1 MFVLTYFAKM
11 ESGGGCTG
19 AVYARW
25 PCWQHQW
32 IMEVHVYVYVP
43 CYIACIA
50 ALFCKPVQDRRVS
63 PAMVSKGSIYAAV
76 QQQDSSASAS
86 RVLNGNSTAAGD
98 AGGGGHL
105 MSNVLQAPSRL
116 DVLPL
121 NHRATPNS
129 EDNSD
134 PDAASNASFDYGNFG
149 VSARVPAA
157 VLILM
162 WFIACVSN

>member
-1 MFVLTYFAKM
+1 
-11 ESGGGCTG
+11 
-19 AVYARW
+19 
-25 PCWQHQW
+25 
-32 IMEVHVYVYVP
+32 
-43 CYIACIA
+43 
-50 ALFCKPVQDRRVS
+50 
-63 PAMVSKGSIYAAV
+63 MVSKGSIYAAV

-98 AGGGGHL
+98 AGAPGGHL

-149 VSARVPAA
+149 VSARALDA

-162 WFIACVSN
+162 